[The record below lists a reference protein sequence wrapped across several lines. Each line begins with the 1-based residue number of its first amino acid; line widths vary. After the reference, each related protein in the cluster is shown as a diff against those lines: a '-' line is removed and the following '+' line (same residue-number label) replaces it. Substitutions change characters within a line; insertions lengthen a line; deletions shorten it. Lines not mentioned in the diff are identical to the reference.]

1 MNAIVL
7 AGGPPD
13 AVAALSPGVPNK
25 CFVPVAGETLVARTL
40 TALHDVPRIERIV
53 AVVPAAAIGD
63 ASLALADEV
72 RRDGSRIGESLRS
85 GLAGCPP
92 AELVLVASADLPVL
106 NRAALEE
113 FLDLAEREP
122 ADLIYACVERGVHR
136 ARFPE
141 VPHTWAHF
149 RDGTFCGGGCFALR
163 PRIFPALARFL
174 DRLGAARKNPLELAA
189 IFGYDILARYALRSL
204 SIGAAERRAG
214 ELLGAPVRA
223 AICTHPEIAVNVDRP
238 GDVALAERLLAGST
252 PA

>member
-13 AVAALSPGVPNK
+13 AVAALAPGVPNK
-25 CFVPVAGETLVARTL
+25 CFVPVGGKTLVERTL
-40 TALHDVPRIERIV
+40 AALRDVPRIERIV
-53 AVVPAAAIGD
+53 AVVPSSARGD
-63 ASLALADEV
+63 ASLALADEL
-72 RRDGSRIGESLRS
+72 RPDGSRIGESLRS
-85 GLAGCPP
+85 GLAGFPP

-106 NRAALEE
+106 NRASVEE

-122 ADLIYACVERGVHR
+122 ADLIYACVERSVHR

-141 VPHTWAHF
+141 VPHTWAHL

-163 PRIFPALARFL
+163 PRIFPALERFL

-204 SIGAAERRAG
+204 SIAAAERRAG

-223 AICTHPEIAVNVDRP
+223 ALCTHPEIAVNVDRP
-238 GDVALAERLLAGST
+238 GDVALAERILAC
-252 PA
+252 A